1 MTLDQMMEE
10 WRLDATVDS
19 TELGIASLKIPEL
32 HSKYLKIYFD
42 ERRKLKALEFQSKDL
57 SLKKYEYYNGKLS
70 QEELDELN
78 WQPFVKRL
86 MKNEV
91 DMYLDSDK
99 DIIQNNVRIINQ
111 KEKLAFLEEVLKN
124 VNQRNFQIKNAIEWK
139 KFTQGVQ

>member
-10 WRLDATVDS
+10 WRLDATVDP

-78 WQPFVKRL
+78 WEPFVKRL

-99 DIIQNNVRIINQ
+99 DIIHNNVRI
-111 KEKLAFLEEVLKN
+111 
-124 VNQRNFQIKNAIEWK
+124 VNQ
-139 KFTQGVQ
+139 

>member
-10 WRLDATVDS
+10 WRIDATVDP

-78 WQPFVKRL
+78 WEPFVKRL

>member
-1 MTLDQMMEE
+1 MTLDQIMEE
-10 WRLDATVDS
+10 WQADATVDR

-32 HSKYLKIYFD
+32 HSKFLKIYFD

-70 QEELDELN
+70 QEELDELD
-78 WQPFVKRL
+78 WEPFAKRL

-99 DIIQNNVRIINQ
+99 DIINNNVRIITQ

>member
-1 MTLDQMMEE
+1 ME
-10 WRLDATVDS
+10 
-19 TELGIASLKIPEL
+19 
-32 HSKYLKIYFD
+32 
-42 ERRKLKALEFQSKDL
+42 KARV
-57 SLKKYEYYNGKLS
+57 Y
-70 QEELDELN
+70 LDETEDEAPSISIKTDK
-78 WQPFVKRL
+78 PFALAMRFNRYIRAFKEQ

>member
-10 WRLDATVDS
+10 WRIDATVDS

-32 HSKYLKIYFD
+32 HSKFLKIYFD

-78 WQPFVKRL
+78 WEPFVKRL

-99 DIIQNNVRIINQ
+99 DIIQNNIRIINQ

-124 VNQRNFQIKNAIEWK
+124 INQRNFQIKNAIDWR

>member
-1 MTLDQMMEE
+1 MKLDELSQE
-10 WRLDATVDS
+10 WIQDAKIDT
-19 TELGIASLKIPEL
+19 TELGVASLKIPEL

-42 ERRKLKALEFQSKDL
+42 ERRKLKALEFQSKEL

-78 WQPFVKRL
+78 WEPFAKRL

-99 DIIQNNVRIINQ
+99 DIIQNNIRIINQ

-124 VNQRNFQIKNAIEWK
+124 INQRNFQIKNAIEWK

>member
-78 WQPFVKRL
+78 WEPFVKRL

>member
-1 MTLDQMMEE
+1 
-10 WRLDATVDS
+10 
-19 TELGIASLKIPEL
+19 LKIPEL

-78 WQPFVKRL
+78 WEPFVKRL

>member
-1 MTLDQMMEE
+1 MKLDELSQE
-10 WRLDATVDS
+10 WIQDAKIDT

-78 WQPFVKRL
+78 CI
-86 MKNEV
+86 
-91 DMYLDSDK
+91 S
-99 DIIQNNVRIINQ
+99 
-111 KEKLAFLEEVLKN
+111 
-124 VNQRNFQIKNAIEWK
+124 
-139 KFTQGVQ
+139 